1 MADENEEFA
10 FRARLEREQAA
21 PSRRSPIQMSRT
33 DIARQFKEESKKK
46 EAEQA
51 YNVGGTVTDFG
62 AKVGLPPAM
71 SAGLGTGANFLTNA
85 VPGLFGG
92 QITGQTV
99 KPIANMLS
107 KELMYSALKPSSV
120 NASVAENFAKVNT
133 MLEGGYNVTAGGVEK
148 MKGRVGAL
156 EDEIRNLVTQS
167 PERVSLADVSKESK
181 GVRESFLLDKDQK
194 TVDRI
199 FEEMKRKYFPKGMSM
214 EEAHAL
220 KQKIYKS
227 VKDKAFSG
235 ELQSAEKESLMG
247 VARGIRGKEITVPG
261 VEARLAEQ
269 SRLLEVLEPAEKRAI
284 AELRNNPAGLSLLA
298 HNPKLMALYIGDRSS
313 AFKSVLANLI
323 NQSRVSPLVGTAG
336 TISLQEMSR

>member
-10 FRARLEREQAA
+10 FRARLEREQAS
-21 PSRRSPIQMSRT
+21 PRRTPRQMTRT
-33 DIARQFKEESKKK
+33 DIARQFTEESKKK
-46 EAEQA
+46 ESEQA
-51 YNVGGTVTDFG
+51 YNVGGAVTDFG
-62 AKVGLPPAM
+62 AQAGLPPTV

-120 NASVAENFAKVNT
+120 NASVAENFAKVKT

-156 EDEIRNLVTQS
+156 EDEIRNLVKAS
-167 PERVSLADVSKESK
+167 PETVSLADVAKESK

-199 FEEMKRKYFPKGMSM
+199 FDEMKRKYFPKGMSM

-220 KQKIYKS
+220 KQRIYKS

-323 NQSRVSPLVGTAG
+323 NQSAVSPLVGTAG
-336 TISLQEMSR
+336 TISLQELNR

>member
-10 FRARLEREQAA
+10 FRARLEREQAPA
-21 PSRRSPIQMSRT
+21 RRTPRQMSRS
-33 DIARQFKEESKKK
+33 DIARQFTEESRKK

-51 YNVGGTVTDFG
+51 YNVGGAVTDIG
-62 AKVGLPPAM
+62 AKIGLPPAL
-71 SAGLGTGANFLTNA
+71 SAGAGTAANFA
-85 VPGLFGG
+85 AGAIPALFAG

-99 KPIANMLS
+99 KPIANFLS

-120 NASVAENFAKVNT
+120 NASVAENFNKVQT

-156 EDEIRNLVTQS
+156 EDEIRNLVKAS
-167 PERVSLADVSKESK
+167 PEQVSLADVSKEAQ
-181 GVRESFLLDKDQK
+181 GVRGSFILDKDQK

-261 VEARLAEQ
+261 VEERLAEQ

-313 AFKSVLANLI
+313 AFKSVLANMI
-323 NQSRVSPLVGTAG
+323 NQSRASPLVGTAG
-336 TISLQEMSR
+336 MSLYELSNRQ